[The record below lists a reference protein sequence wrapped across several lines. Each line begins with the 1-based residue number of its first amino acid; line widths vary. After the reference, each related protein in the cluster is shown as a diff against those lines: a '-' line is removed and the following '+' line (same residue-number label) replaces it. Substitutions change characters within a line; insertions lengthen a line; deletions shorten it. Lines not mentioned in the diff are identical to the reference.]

1 VKKNKI
7 KRNDIISGVL
17 LNLTMTTLLIFFIV
31 QGNENASKNA
41 SVQEDSYRT
50 HFQSRLI
57 LKSINGLNQSRHHLV
72 ISSQTNSEEDL
83 FQAEDNFLGSYSDF
97 KILLSEQY
105 QYKSHHSDKFAANYE
120 KLIVLFNKIFENQ
133 SHLDRKIQIKNLSAE
148 VGTLISELYE
158 EESILWAEESMKF
171 FRFAQLKKRNLDIFY
186 ALTAFFIFIQIG
198 LIYFTILRYR
208 LNRKIDQQHDQ
219 LVLQTRL
226 STLGMIS
233 AELAH
238 EINSPLMVIDGR
250 LKIAQQ
256 DLAATEMDKDKLG
269 KNLEVI
275 KRNSARIQSIIKS
288 FKTLSKSGTND
299 PFEWIQVKH
308 LIEELQELVGQKIN
322 EEKIALTFK
331 LPEEDIFVEVR
342 KIQIIQVLTNMV
354 NNSIEAIRDNSEKW
368 IRIEIMK
375 DMSYLHATITDS
387 GNGIAP
393 DQQDHIFEAFYS
405 TKNSNEG
412 TGLGLSISR
421 KIMKEHNG
429 DLTYEPSHPNTQ
441 FKLSFRNKKTRDER
455 GSFV

>member
-1 VKKNKI
+1 MKKNKI
-7 KRNDIISGVL
+7 RRNDIISGVL
-17 LNLTMTTLLIFFIV
+17 LNLTMTTLLIFFII

-57 LKSINGLNQSRHHLV
+57 LKSINGLNQSRHHLLLF
-72 ISSQTNSEEDL
+72 SQANSEDDL
-83 FQAEDNFLGSYSDF
+83 FAAEDSLLGSFSDF
-97 KILLSEQY
+97 KILLSEQA
-105 QYKSHHSDKFAANYE
+105 QYKTHLSNKFTVNYE
-120 KLIVLFNKIFENQ
+120 KLATQFEQIFENQ
-133 SHLDRKIQIKNLSAE
+133 NQATRKIQIKELTAE
-148 VGTLISELYE
+148 VNALIGKLFE
-158 EESILWAEESMKF
+158 EESVLWAEESMKF
-171 FRFAQLKKRNLDIFY
+171 FNFSKLKKRNLDIFY
-186 ALTAFFIFIQIG
+186 SLTAFFILIQIG
-198 LIYFTILRYR
+198 LIYFTILRIR

-256 DLAATEMDKDKLG
+256 DLNATEIDKDKLG

-275 KRNSARIQSIIKS
+275 KRNSGRIQSIIKS

-308 LIEELQELVGQKIN
+308 LIEELQELVGQKVN
-322 EEKIALTFK
+322 EEKISLTFK
-331 LPEEDIFVEVR
+331 IPEEDIFIEVR

-354 NNSIEAIRDNSEKW
+354 NNSIEAIKDQSEKW
-368 IRIEIMK
+368 IRIEFTK
-375 DMSYLHATITDS
+375 DMADLNATITDS
-387 GNGIAP
+387 GYGIAP
-393 DQQDHIFEAFYS
+393 DQQEHIFEAFYS
-405 TKNSNEG
+405 TKNSSEG

-429 DLTYEPSHPNTQ
+429 DLTYEASHPNTQ
-441 FKLSFRNKKTRDER
+441 FKLSFKNKKTRDER
-455 GSFV
+455 GSYI

>member
-1 VKKNKI
+1 MKKNKI
-7 KRNDIISGVL
+7 RRNDIISGVL
-17 LNLTMTTLLIFFIV
+17 LNLTMTTLLIFFII
-31 QGNENASKNA
+31 QGNENANKNA
-41 SVQEDSYRT
+41 SVQNDSFRT

-57 LKSINGLNQSRHHLV
+57 LKSINGLNQSRHHLLV
-72 ISSQTNSEEDL
+72 SSQTNSIEDL
-83 FQAEDNFLGSYSDF
+83 FAAEDSLLGSYSDF
-97 KILLSEQY
+97 KILLSEQS
-105 QYKSHHSDKFAANYE
+105 QYKLHLSDKFSVTYK
-120 KLIVLFNKIFENQ
+120 KLAVLFERMFENQ
-133 SHLDRKIQIKNLSAE
+133 NQATRKNQINELTTEIS
-148 VGTLISELYE
+148 TLITKLFE
-158 EESILWAEESMKF
+158 EESILWADESMKF
-171 FRFAQLKKRNLDIFY
+171 YKFSKLKERNLDIFY
-186 ALTAFFIFIQIG
+186 SLTAFFIIIQIG

-208 LNRKIDQQHDQ
+208 LNKKIDQQHDQ

-256 DLAATEMDKDKLG
+256 DLAAVEIDKDKLG

-275 KRNSARIQSIIKS
+275 KRNSGRIQSIIKS

-308 LIEELQELVGQKIN
+308 LIEELQELVGQKVN
-322 EEKIALTFK
+322 EEKISLTFK
-331 LPEEDIFVEVR
+331 IPEEDILIEVR

-354 NNSIEAIRDNSEKW
+354 NNSIEAIKDQSERW
-368 IRIEIMK
+368 IRIEFTKNMA
-375 DMSYLHATITDS
+375 DLNATITDS

-393 DQQDHIFEAFYS
+393 DLQDHIFEAFYS
-405 TKNSNEG
+405 TKNSTEG

-429 DLTYEPSHPNTQ
+429 DLTYEASHPNTQ

-455 GSFV
+455 GLYN